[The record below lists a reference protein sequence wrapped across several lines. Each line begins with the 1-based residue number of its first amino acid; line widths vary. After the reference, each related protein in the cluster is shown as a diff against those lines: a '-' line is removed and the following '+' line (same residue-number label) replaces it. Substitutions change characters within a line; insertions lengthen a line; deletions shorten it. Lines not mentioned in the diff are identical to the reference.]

1 MAVDCRLHAAVR
13 LYFKGEQH
21 QSGALCTHGI
31 PMTASST
38 RKVRTSILLPRDIYA
53 RVQALADAN
62 DVSVAW
68 IARQAI
74 TAYVESHD
82 TSQELPVRA
91 ARPRGRTR

>member
-1 MAVDCRLHAAVR
+1 MAVDCGLRAAVR
-13 LYFKGEQH
+13 LYFEGEQH
-21 QSGALCTHGI
+21 QSGALYTHGV

-74 TAYVESHD
+74 TAYVENQKG
-82 TSQELPVRA
+82 SQELPLRA
-91 ARPRGRTR
+91 ARSRGRDR